1 MGSAVNSPKMKLLAF
16 FLFCVTFASAE
27 EDQNGEYEPEK
38 KFLLGVVRTNVVT
51 TLSTSVI
58 SRPVLC
64 SKAMGTSTCSGRRL
78 RSRKITTAQVKD
90 IDASL
95 DIEPSQDDQNDIV
108 PNEEPEK
115 SEKLIIWATTTTT
128 IVFTSTSTL
137 TGTTLSISYGC
148 TVSGMSVAPAC

>member
-1 MGSAVNSPKMKLLAF
+1 MKLLAL
-16 FLFCVTFASAE
+16 FLFCVTIASSKGE
-27 EDQNGEYEPEK
+27 EDEDYKPEK

-51 TLSTSVI
+51 TISTSVI

-64 SKAMGTSTCSGRRL
+64 SQAMGTSTCSGRRL
-78 RSRKITTAQVKD
+78 RSRKSVAQVAD
-90 IDASL
+90 VDSLL
-95 DIEPSQDDQNDIV
+95 DIESSQDQNNVPMDDDQG
-108 PNEEPEK
+108 K